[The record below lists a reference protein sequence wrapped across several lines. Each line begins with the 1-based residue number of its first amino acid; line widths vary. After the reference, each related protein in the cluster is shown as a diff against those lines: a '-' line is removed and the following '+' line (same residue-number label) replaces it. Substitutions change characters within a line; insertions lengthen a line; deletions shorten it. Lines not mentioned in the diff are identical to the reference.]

1 MIKNSSR
8 AVDSVSQ
15 RNNFT
20 KQSPRNFHLQ
30 VQVNPFECG
39 LGSLIDS
46 AIEIVLSDVRYA
58 TLAKRLYSQ
67 TFLREFLDKRTAEY
81 IATETCNRIN
91 LLKPECSAKWWVS
104 LDRDYTDKFT
114 VVIRTN
120 PVNI

>member
-1 MIKNSSR
+1 MIKNTSR

-30 VQVNPFECG
+30 VNPFECG
-39 LGSLIDS
+39 LGSVIDS

-67 TFLREFLDKRTAEY
+67 TFLREFLDKSIAEH

-91 LLKPECSAKWWVS
+91 LLKPECNAKWWVS
-104 LDRDYTDKFT
+104 VDRDYTDKFT
-114 VVIRTN
+114 IVIRTN
-120 PVNI
+120 PINI